1 MSRKIKLFIL
11 MQLRMQDQVY
21 VYFYLKPFVPGDLLM
36 NIILLCNTFEN
47 IFRIEVITFCEIF
60 EGQLGLGSYLH
71 STSKTEYVKGTC
83 W

>member
-1 MSRKIKLFIL
+1 MSRKIKYYIL

-21 VYFYLKPFVPGDLLM
+21 VYFYLKPFVPGGLLI

-47 IFRIEVITFCEIF
+47 IFRIEVITFCKIF

-71 STSKTEYVKGTC
+71 STLKTEYVKGTC